1 MFVSVAFTRACH
13 HLIEESRISSGIVF
27 IAAVDIAWTG
37 TPLTGLVYHP
47 IFYSVARSDPLTG
60 LGTVCKLLLGGI
72 KTYQHN
78 LGV

>member
-13 HLIEESRISSGIVF
+13 HFIEESRISSGIAFV
-27 IAAVDIAWTG
+27 AAVDIAWTG

-47 IFYSVARSDPLTG
+47 IFCSVARSDPLTG
-60 LGTVCKLLLGGI
+60 LGTVCNRLSERN
-72 KTYQHN
+72 KTYQRN